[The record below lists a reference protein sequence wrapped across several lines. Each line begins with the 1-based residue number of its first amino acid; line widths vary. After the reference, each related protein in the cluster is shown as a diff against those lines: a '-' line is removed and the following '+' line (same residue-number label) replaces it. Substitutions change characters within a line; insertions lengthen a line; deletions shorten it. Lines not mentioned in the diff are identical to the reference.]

1 MAKNAAKPNRMW
13 KQGDPAMP
21 EEYRQFLIKLL
32 KFGHVEN
39 NGNPNYRAL
48 LGRLAEAGF
57 KYAPDDKMLVI
68 ESEIVRQEVQHG
80 QIVADLIR
88 GLGEDPH
95 TDAPLKQYLFE
106 IPLKSWV
113 DICWFHGIG
122 DRVGLYVGVEW
133 MGSSYEPLA
142 KVAPR
147 LEKEE
152 RFHSDMGIKY
162 AREVVKTSKGKKD
175 LQDGLEIWWPAVL
188 DMFGKSDSRNS
199 EAYVKWGIKARSNE
213 ELRQD
218 YIRATVPILE
228 SLDLKVPDHR
238 ANRRFL

>member
-1 MAKNAAKPNRMW
+1 MAKQQPRQMW
-13 KQGDPAMP
+13 KQNDPDMP

-48 LGRLAEAGF
+48 LGRIAEAGF
-57 KYAPDDKMLVI
+57 RYAPDEKKLLV

-80 QIVADLIR
+80 HIVAELIR
-88 GLGEDPH
+88 GLGEDPF
-95 TDAPLKQYLFE
+95 TDAPFKQYLFE
-106 IPLKSWV
+106 MPLESWV
-113 DICWFHGIG
+113 DVAWFHGIG

-133 MGSSYEPLA
+133 TGSSYEPLA
-142 KVAPR
+142 KAAPKLER
-147 LEKEE
+147 EEAFHARAGIEYARDLCKTPAGKKACQEGLEK
-152 RFHSDMGIKY
+152 
-162 AREVVKTSKGKKD
+162 
-175 LQDGLEIWWPAVL
+175 WWPAVL
-188 DMFGKSDSRNS
+188 DMFGRSKSKNS
-199 EAYVKWGIKARSNE
+199 DIYVKWGIKARSNE

-218 YIRATVPILE
+218 YIRDTVPILE